1 MILLLLTLLSLLDI
15 GSGYGRY
22 ARVTATTHLCARTR
36 TKSNDSNSNANSS
49 DNSDKF
55 INDLINLSDSTNLNK
70 KVSRT
75 YMNDDNLN
83 AKQKKDIIDKNI
95 EEVQRV
101 ASLLTSPS
109 SSSSSRNEASSSKSL
124 EPYYDSIYDTN
135 DFTLSNSFDIEFDSS
150 DDGFSLPSLPSALS
164 SSLRKKKNANDL
176 AIAFIND
183 IEANKDSIEISNPQI
198 DEVLVSPREKAR
210 EKLLKQLTE
219 PLPEYDGPSCPRCSR
234 PSTTDEL
241 ASFKGKCS
249 LCRQEEL
256 SEPDINLEYR
266 YRLRDMKE
274 RRSAIS
280 SSSTSVARNVTVETH
295 DDRQKMGKDVN
306 NNNPSKSS
314 RWPTVPEGVFDTP
327 VPLLTRDK
335 LSILSYD
342 KRNDDENYD
351 DSAYVDHYERMD
363 SINKIRRNNIDDD
376 IWERHCNLEA
386 EVKSISDTVDKF
398 SDVEKRLDNVI
409 NDFYKL
415 ENSFKQLELRYHL
428 LQKKKRCRAKKEN
441 ERK

>member
-1 MILLLLTLLSLLDI
+1 VLLTLLSLLDI
-15 GSGYGRY
+15 GNGYRRY
-22 ARVTATTHLCARTR
+22 ARVTVTTHLCARTR
-36 TKSNDSNSNANSS
+36 TKNNDSNSNI

-101 ASLLTSPS
+101 ASLLTPPPS
-109 SSSSSRNEASSSKSL
+109 SSSSSRNEASSSKTL
-124 EPYYDSIYDTN
+124 EPHDDNIYDIN
-135 DFTLSNSFDIEFDSS
+135 DVTISNSFNIEFDSS
-150 DDGFSLPSLPSALS
+150 DDDISLPSTSSSS

-183 IEANKDSIEISNPQI
+183 IEANKDSIEINSPQI
-198 DEVLVSPREKAR
+198 DEVLVGPREKAR

-219 PLPEYDGPSCPRCSR
+219 PLPEYDGPLCPRCSR

-274 RRSAIS
+274 RRGAIS
-280 SSSTSVARNVTVETH
+280 SSSTSITKNVTVETH
-295 DDRQKMGKDVN
+295 DDRQKMAKDLN

-335 LSILSYD
+335 LSVLSYD

-351 DSAYVDHYERMD
+351 DSSYVDHYERMD
-363 SINKIRRNNIDDD
+363 SISKIRRNNIDDD

-386 EVKSISDTVDKF
+386 EVESISVTVDRI
-398 SDVEKRLDNVI
+398 SDIEKRLDNVI
-409 NDFYKL
+409 NAFFKL
-415 ENSFKQLELRYHL
+415 EDNFKELELRYHL
-428 LQKKKRCRAKKEN
+428 LQKKYAEEPKKKPKEN
-441 ERK
+441 

>member
-15 GSGYGRY
+15 GSGYRRY

-36 TKSNDSNSNANSS
+36 TKSNDSNSNANRS

-70 KVSRT
+70 KVSTT
-75 YMNDDNLN
+75 YMNDDYLN

-109 SSSSSRNEASSSKSL
+109 SSSSSRNEALSSKTL
-124 EPYYDSIYDTN
+124 EPYDDSIYDTN

-150 DDGFSLPSLPSALS
+150 DDGISLPSASS

-183 IEANKDSIEISNPQI
+183 IEANKDSIEISSPQI

-256 SEPDINLEYR
+256 SEPDINLEHR

-274 RRSAIS
+274 RRSAMS
-280 SSSTSVARNVTVETH
+280 SSSTSVAKNVTVEAH
-295 DDRQKMGKDVN
+295 DDRQKMGKDLN
-306 NNNPSKSS
+306 NNSPGKSS

-335 LSILSYD
+335 LSVLSYD

-351 DSAYVDHYERMD
+351 DSSYVDHYERMD
-363 SINKIRRNNIDDD
+363 STNKIRRNNIDDD

-386 EVKSISDTVDKF
+386 EVESISVTVDKF
-398 SDVEKRLDNVI
+398 SGVEKRLDNVI
-409 NDFYKL
+409 NEFYKL
-415 ENSFKQLELRYHL
+415 ENSFKELELRYHL
-428 LQKKKRCRAKKEN
+428 LQKKYAGESKRKTKEN
-441 ERK
+441 NM

>member
-1 MILLLLTLLSLLDI
+1 
-15 GSGYGRY
+15 
-22 ARVTATTHLCARTR
+22 
-36 TKSNDSNSNANSS
+36 
-49 DNSDKF
+49 
-55 INDLINLSDSTNLNK
+55 
-70 KVSRT
+70 
-75 YMNDDNLN
+75 MNDDNLN

-109 SSSSSRNEASSSKSL
+109 SSSSSSSRNEASSSKTL
-124 EPYYDSIYDTN
+124 EPYDDNIYDTN
-135 DFTLSNSFDIEFDSS
+135 DFTLSNSFDIEIDSS
-150 DDGFSLPSLPSALS
+150 DDGISLPSVSS
-164 SSLRKKKNANDL
+164 SSLRRKKNANDL

-219 PLPEYDGPSCPRCSR
+219 PLPEYDGPSCPFCSR

-280 SSSTSVARNVTVETH
+280 SSSTSVAKNVTVETH
-295 DDRQKMGKDVN
+295 DDRQKMSKDLN
-306 NNNPSKSS
+306 HNSPSKSS
-314 RWPTVPEGVFDTP
+314 RWPTVPEGVFDNP

-335 LSILSYD
+335 LSVLSYD

-351 DSAYVDHYERMD
+351 DSSYVDHYERMD
-363 SINKIRRNNIDDD
+363 SINKVRRNNIDDD

-386 EVKSISDTVDKF
+386 EVESISVTVDRI

-409 NDFYKL
+409 NEFYKL
-415 ENSFKQLELRYHL
+415 ENSFKELELRYHL
-428 LQKKKRCRAKKEN
+428 LQKKYAVEPKKKTKEN
-441 ERK
+441 NM